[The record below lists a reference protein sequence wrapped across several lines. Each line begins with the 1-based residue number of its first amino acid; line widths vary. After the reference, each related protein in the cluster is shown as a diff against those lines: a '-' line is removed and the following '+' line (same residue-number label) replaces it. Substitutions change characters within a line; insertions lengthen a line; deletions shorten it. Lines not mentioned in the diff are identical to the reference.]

1 MCNSV
6 VFSVVN
12 VEKAGQNA
20 RLMSNNKGEWCWLAS
35 WQAQWDS
42 GDEVNTF
49 TLLVSGSRLC
59 HAALGLQGWEEE
71 REAGGDST
79 KTSWRAQTMGGQCMP
94 GPTHCDSVPGHRGKA
109 RAILT
114 NSIN

>member
-1 MCNSV
+1 MCDFHPLTHFISKMCNSV

-59 HAALGLQGWEEE
+59 HAALGLQGWEGLRGRARSWGRFNRDIMEGTDY
-71 REAGGDST
+71 GGAVHAWANT
-79 KTSWRAQTMGGQCMP
+79 
-94 GPTHCDSVPGHRGKA
+94 
-109 RAILT
+109 L
-114 NSIN
+114 

>member
-1 MCNSV
+1 MCDFHPHTHFISKMCNSV

-59 HAALGLQGWEEE
+59 HAALGLQGWERFNRDIMEGTDY
-71 REAGGDST
+71 GGAVHAWANT
-79 KTSWRAQTMGGQCMP
+79 
-94 GPTHCDSVPGHRGKA
+94 
-109 RAILT
+109 L
-114 NSIN
+114 